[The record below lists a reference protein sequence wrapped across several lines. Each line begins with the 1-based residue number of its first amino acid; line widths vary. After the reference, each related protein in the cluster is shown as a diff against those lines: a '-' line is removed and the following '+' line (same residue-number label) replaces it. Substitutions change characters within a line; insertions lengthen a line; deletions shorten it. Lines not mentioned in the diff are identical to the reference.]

1 MVHLARLAGLQDE
14 AGAEP
19 VAEPDEV
26 VMDGRDGEQ
35 RRDRRAPG
43 TGAAVEQ
50 FAAAPSS
57 PCPPSRAPRPGR
69 RGRCKIVVGYPPGG
83 STDVLA
89 RGLAAAMQEAIPGS
103 TMVVDNRPGG
113 AAVIGTQAVA
123 QAAPDGYTLSLGNN
137 QTHAANAA
145 MLSALPYDPIA
156 DFAPIAR
163 LAAVHHAVVVPA
175 NGARTLA
182 ELAAKGKNG
191 GRVTYAS
198 SGAGSASH
206 VIAETFVRREGMNA
220 THIPYRGGAQATT
233 DTVGGTVD
241 FFVSTWPQVVA
252 LVRDGRLRAL
262 GIGAP
267 ARLPETP
274 DVPTFAELGA
284 QDLAVDAWFGLWAPA
299 RTPAR
304 SSPSGCRTRSS
315 PSWRSR
321 RWWNGCRVRASSPHR
336 CRPTPSR
343 PSSARK
349 SPVGGIWWI

>member
-1 MVHLARLAGLQDE
+1 MIH
-14 AGAEP
+14 
-19 VAEPDEV
+19 
-26 VMDGRDGEQ
+26 
-35 RRDRRAPG
+35 RRALL
-43 TGAAVEQ
+43 
-50 FAAAPSS
+50 AAAPIVAA
-57 PCPPSRAPRPGR
+57 PALARAQAWPARPVR
-69 RGRCKIVVGYPPGG
+69 IVIAYPPGG

-89 RGLAAAMQEAIPGS
+89 RGLAAALQDAVPGS
-103 TMVVDNRPGG
+103 TFVVDNRPGG
-113 AAVIGTQAVA
+113 AAVVGTQAVA
-123 QAAPDGYTLSLGNN
+123 QAAADGYTLSLGNN

-145 MLSALPYDPIA
+145 MLSSLPYDPIA

-267 ARLPETP
+267 RRLPETP

-284 QDLAVDAWFGLWAPA
+284 QDLAVDAWFGMWAPA
-299 RTPAR
+299 RTPADIVAR
-304 SSPSGCRTRSS
+304 LSGALVGILAQPAMVERLQGQGFVAAPMPADAFAGFQREEVAR
-315 PSWRSR
+315 WRR
-321 RWWNGCRVRASSPHR
+321 LVEL
-336 CRPTPSR
+336 T
-343 PSSARK
+343 
-349 SPVGGIWWI
+349 GIRLEG

>member
-1 MVHLARLAGLQDE
+1 MIR
-14 AGAEP
+14 
-19 VAEPDEV
+19 
-26 VMDGRDGEQ
+26 
-35 RRDRRAPG
+35 RRALLATPVI
-43 TGAAVEQ
+43 ALPAIAQ
-50 FAAAPSS
+50 AQAWPA
-57 PCPPSRAPRPGR
+57 RPVR
-69 RGRCKIVVGYPPGG
+69 IVLAYPPGG

-89 RGLAAAMQEAIPGS
+89 RTLAAALQDAIPGS
-103 TMVVDNRPGG
+103 AFVVDNRPGG
-113 AAVIGTQAVA
+113 AAVVGTQAVA
-123 QAAPDGYTLSLGNN
+123 QAAPDGYTLALGNN

-145 MLSALPYDPIA
+145 MLRSLPYDPVA

-163 LAAVHHAVVVPA
+163 LAAVHHALVVPA
-175 NGARTLA
+175 NGPRTLA

-233 DTVGGTVD
+233 DTVAGTVD

-252 LVRDGRLRAL
+252 LVKDGRLRAL

-274 DVPTFAELGA
+274 DVPTFAELNA

-299 RTPAR
+299 HAPA
-304 SSPSGCRTRSS
+304 PVVTRLSDALMGILAQPAMRERLNS
-315 PSWRSR
+315 QGFVAAPMPAEPFAAFQREEVA
-321 RWWNGCRVRASSPHR
+321 RWQRLVDV
-336 CRPTPSR
+336 T
-343 PSSARK
+343 
-349 SPVGGIWWI
+349 GIRIEG

>member
-1 MVHLARLAGLQDE
+1 MIR
-14 AGAEP
+14 
-19 VAEPDEV
+19 
-26 VMDGRDGEQ
+26 
-35 RRDRRAPG
+35 RRAIL
-43 TGAAVEQ
+43 
-50 FAAAPSS
+50 AAAPVIAL
-57 PCPPSRAPRPGR
+57 PAIARAQAWPSRPV
-69 RGRCKIVVGYPPGG
+69 KIVVGYPPGG

-89 RGLAAAMQEAIPGS
+89 RGLAAAMQEALPGS

-145 MLSALPYDPIA
+145 MLSSLPYDPLA

-175 NGARTLA
+175 NGARSLA

-299 RTPAR
+299 RTPPEIVTRLSDTLVGILAQPAMVERLQGQGFVAAPMPAEAFAAFQREEVAR
-304 SSPSGCRTRSS
+304 
-315 PSWRSR
+315 WRR
-321 RWWNGCRVRASSPHR
+321 LVDL
-336 CRPTPSR
+336 T
-343 PSSARK
+343 
-349 SPVGGIWWI
+349 GIRLDG